1 MVDYLL
7 VLFFQIL
14 FNIFKVL
21 EIRFTYEN
29 QFKRLLINSVLINL
43 VSLASVYYSLERLF
57 QNDWFVIVF
66 YISGSVIGKW
76 IAMTKFE
83 NTRFKIFKYIF
94 GK

>member
-29 QFKRLLINSVLINL
+29 QLKRLLINSVLINL

-76 IAMTKFE
+76 IAITKFE